1 MLFTPYH
8 RPKWPAEAGRTAQ
21 ARDAC
26 VAAGAIHQLSIPKRL
41 LDELEGTFL
50 HRLYRHGHIAVAR
63 DANHRQHR
71 AHSIQLLLHLQAA
84 HFRHADIEFEAPCAS
99 GLNCDKN
106 SLGREN
112 TAVL

>member
-1 MLFTPYH
+1 
-8 RPKWPAEAGRTAQ
+8 
-21 ARDAC
+21 
-26 VAAGAIHQLSIPKRL
+26 
-41 LDELEGTFL
+41 
-50 HRLYRHGHIAVAR
+50 VAR